1 MRSGEV
7 RTGEVRPGEMGFK
20 VIKVLGGGEGGIK
33 GGVGGWWV
41 LLGMGVPG
49 GTGGCRVWGEVTP
62 QVWLKAFLFEWGM

>member
-20 VIKVLGGGEGGIK
+20 VIKVLGGGGGGIR
-33 GGVGGWWV
+33 GGAGGWWV

-49 GTGGCRVWGEVTP
+49 GTGG
-62 QVWLKAFLFEWGM
+62 

>member
-20 VIKVLGGGEGGIK
+20 VIKVLGGGGGGIR
-33 GGVGGWWV
+33 GGAGGWLV

-49 GTGGCRVWGEVTP
+49 GTGG
-62 QVWLKAFLFEWGM
+62 